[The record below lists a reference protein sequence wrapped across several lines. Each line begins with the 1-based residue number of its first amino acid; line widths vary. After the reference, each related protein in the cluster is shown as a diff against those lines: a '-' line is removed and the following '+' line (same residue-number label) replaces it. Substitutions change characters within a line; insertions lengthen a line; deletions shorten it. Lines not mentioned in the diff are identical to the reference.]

1 MRKEMTMSELLS
13 RIKMAKKK
21 LYTVQYNELDSSGN
35 DYKFIKTWNPNK
47 GTINGVETSKIKE
60 EIQSNYDSYNSQLF
74 NLIKMMQVKEKV
86 NCDHYLEIPNPDYRK
101 GGKIRATVTEVLV
114 LKTTVIH
121 GYYDSLLNK
130 YIKEYNSAL
139 NLIEKYES
147 KYLSEDTIR
156 DYVIARL
163 NSLQKDSSVDSI
175 KKYYSEYSAE
185 YREANKM
192 ELFDP
197 IDLKS
202 KIDALQNWV
211 DTFYNEIDYKLSEFN
226 ARTKIWIDLD
236 LDEDFWGYPEEEV

>member
-1 MRKEMTMSELLS
+1 MTMSELLS

-21 LYTVQYNELDSSGN
+21 LQVIQSDEFSGYQN
-35 DYKFIKTWNPNK
+35 QKFITVWNPNK
-47 GTINGVETSKIKE
+47 GMINGVETSKIE
-60 EIQSNYDSYNSQLF
+60 EEFQSNYDSYNSQLF

-101 GGKIRATVTEVLV
+101 GGKIKATVTEILV
-114 LKTTVIH
+114 LKTMSVQA
-121 GYYDSLLNK
+121 YYNSLLNR
-130 YIKEYNSAL
+130 YTREYNMAL
-139 NLIEKYES
+139 SSIEKYES

-163 NSLQKDSSVDSI
+163 NSLQKDTSTDSI
-175 KKYYSEYSAE
+175 NKYYSEYSAE
-185 YREANKM
+185 YREANKI

-202 KIDALQNWV
+202 KIDALQNWI

>member
-1 MRKEMTMSELLS
+1 MTMSELLS

-21 LYTVQYNELDSSGN
+21 LQVIQSDEFSGYQN
-35 DYKFIKTWNPNK
+35 QKFITVWNPNK
-47 GTINGVETSKIKE
+47 GMINGVETSKIDE
-60 EIQSNYDSYNSQLF
+60 EFQSNYDSYNSQLF

-101 GGKIRATVTEVLV
+101 GGKIKATVTEILV
-114 LKTTVIH
+114 LKTMSVQA
-121 GYYDSLLNK
+121 YYNSLLNR
-130 YIKEYNSAL
+130 YTREYNMAL
-139 NLIEKYES
+139 SSIEKYES

-163 NSLQKDSSVDSI
+163 NSLQKDTSTDSI
-175 KKYYSEYSAE
+175 NKYYSEYSAE
-185 YREANKM
+185 YREANKI

-202 KIDALQNWV
+202 KIDALQNWI

>member
-1 MRKEMTMSELLS
+1 MRKVMTMSELLS

-21 LYTVQYNELDSSGN
+21 LQVIQSDEFSSYQN
-35 DYKFIKTWNPNK
+35 QKFITVWNPNK
-47 GTINGVETSKIKE
+47 GMINGVETSKIE
-60 EIQSNYDSYNSQLF
+60 EEFQSNYDSYNSQLF

-101 GGKIRATVTEVLV
+101 GGKIKATVTEILV
-114 LKTTVIH
+114 LKTISVQA
-121 GYYDSLLNK
+121 YYNSLLNR
-130 YIKEYNSAL
+130 YTREYNMAL
-139 NLIEKYES
+139 SSIEKYES

-163 NSLQKDSSVDSI
+163 NSLQKDSSTDSI
-175 KKYYSEYSAE
+175 NKYYSEYSAE
-185 YREANKM
+185 YREANKI

-202 KIDALQNWV
+202 KIDALQNWI